1 MRWACN
7 ASFAY
12 LILKTIGMIVFS
24 ALYNWL
30 LSTKYYIKGKKRY
43 DYAE

>member
-1 MRWACN
+1 MQRIFCLFN
-7 ASFAY
+7 
-12 LILKTIGMIVFS
+12 IEKIGMIVFS